1 MGSTKTMRNFYIHVC
16 AKWFQSCL
24 TFCDPMGCSPP
35 GSLVHRISQERVLE
49 WVAFPFSRGSSPPRD
64 RTQVSCIAGDA
75 LPSEL
80 PGKPGR
86 NTTGSP
92 FYASGNTNV
101 AHLYLGN
108 RRGEELANVKL
119 HDSATHALPLSG
131 KVATTTA
138 RTGGP
143 TLSRH
148 ALWDRGVAAA
158 VAVGRQ
164 AIGRLERFRFRCNV
178 RAPSQGLKFVR

>member
-1 MGSTKTMRNFYIHVC
+1 
-16 AKWFQSCL
+16 
-24 TFCDPMGCSPP
+24 MGC
-35 GSLVHRISQERVLE
+35 
-49 WVAFPFSRGSSPPRD
+49 PFSRGSSPPRD

-131 KVATTTA
+131 ESGHYDCANRRPHPLSSRVVGPRRGGGRGGRTA
-138 RTGGP
+138 GHR
-143 TLSRH
+143 
-148 ALWDRGVAAA
+148 AA
-158 VAVGRQ
+158 
-164 AIGRLERFRFRCNV
+164 
-178 RAPSQGLKFVR
+178 RAFPVPV